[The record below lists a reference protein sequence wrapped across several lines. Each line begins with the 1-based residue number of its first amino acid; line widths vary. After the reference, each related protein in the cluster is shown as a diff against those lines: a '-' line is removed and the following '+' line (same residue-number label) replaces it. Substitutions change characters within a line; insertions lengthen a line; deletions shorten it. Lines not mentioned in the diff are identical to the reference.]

1 MTAPQAYHATPA
13 DLPTG
18 TPNGRRRWL
27 LGGAVGAALLLLAAG
42 VVLLAPLALKQ
53 LSGQGGRQRAV
64 AGFTSVDVHTAGRLT
79 IRRGDSFGVDVSAD
93 DNLLRF
99 IKTSRDGSALRIL
112 LDTAGEEPPLDNP
125 PEITVTMPALE
136 AVSLDAGSTALVE
149 GFEQAREFQAVLV
162 GRSTLTGKICAD
174 AVDIFASDSDANF
187 SGSGKAVKLKA
198 IGNSHFRLAEF
209 TAEDATIDM
218 LGPCEIEVR
227 VAEHLDYTLIGA
239 AHLEYRGSPAI
250 GKTMTL
256 GPARITQAPP

>member
-1 MTAPQAYHATPA
+1 MPA

-27 LGGAVGAALLLLAAG
+27 LGGAVAAALLLLAAG

-53 LSGQGGRQRAV
+53 LSGQGGRRRTV
-64 AGFTSVDVHTAGRLT
+64 GGFTSVDVHTASRLT
-79 IRRGDSFGVDVSAD
+79 IRHGDNFRVDVAAA

-99 IKTSRDGSALRIL
+99 IQTTREGSALRII
-112 LDTAGEEPPLDNP
+112 LDTAGDDSPVNTP

-136 AVSLDAGSTALVE
+136 GVRLDAGSTATVE
-149 GFEQAREFQAVLV
+149 GFQPGKEFQAVLV
-162 GRSTLTGKICAD
+162 GGSTLKGNIRAD
-174 AVDIFASDSDANF
+174 SVDIFASDSDASF
-187 SGSGKAVKLKA
+187 SGSGRAVRLKA

-209 TAEDATIDM
+209 VAEGATIDM